1 MILNRQRLRSASVG
15 AALCVLTACTPKP
28 AANWSGYVE
37 GEYVYVAAPLGGALT
52 RLAVQRG
59 VEVKQGELLFEL
71 DAESERAAREQA
83 AAQATSAGAQAQ
95 DLQTGKREQEIAV
108 VQAQLQQAI
117 AQSTQASAEL
127 VRQEELVKQGFVS
140 SSRLDDVRASA
151 RSAGAHV
158 LELQSSLRVARLPA
172 RQNERQ
178 AAASSTDAARFALQQ
193 AQWRESQKR
202 QNAPADAQV
211 ADTFF
216 RQGEWVAGGQPVV
229 SLLPPGAIK
238 VRFFVPESDLG
249 AIAVGNAVS
258 IHCDGCAASVAA
270 HVSFISTQAEYTPP
284 VIYSNSQ
291 RTRLVFMIE
300 ARPDAGGAVR
310 LLPGQPVDVTRAN
323 GPT

>member
-1 MILNRQRLRSASVG
+1 MISMRTLVLCAAFALSSCSAERERV
-15 AALCVLTACTPKP
+15 A
-28 AANWSGYVE
+28 SGYVE

-59 VEVKQGELLFEL
+59 VEVKQGDLLFEL
-71 DAESERAAREQA
+71 DSESERAAREQA

-95 DLQTGKREQEIAV
+95 DLQTGKREQEVAV

-127 VRQEELVKQGFVS
+127 VRQEELVNQGFVS
-140 SSRLDDVRASA
+140 GSRLDDARASA
-151 RSAGAHV
+151 RAAGAHV

-216 RQGEWVAGGQPVV
+216 RQDRKSVV
-229 SLLPPGAIK
+229 
-238 VRFFVPESDLG
+238 
-249 AIAVGNAVS
+249 
-258 IHCDGCAASVAA
+258 
-270 HVSFISTQAEYTPP
+270 
-284 VIYSNSQ
+284 
-291 RTRLVFMIE
+291 
-300 ARPDAGGAVR
+300 
-310 LLPGQPVDVTRAN
+310 
-323 GPT
+323 